1 MKGFSQ
7 VFAFTCKQIA
17 DKKNYKNWTIIL
29 ALLLFLLPAVLLPL
43 AERGREDPGAQEVPA
58 PGSSYEGPD
67 YLARV
72 KAVFYAAETDDG
84 YAWDSLALF
93 DEAREYRL
101 CESRA
106 EALLQAKEYGE
117 GACCLLIRKVQDA
130 YTVSALVPD
139 EAEEEA
145 VDTALAAAANV
156 AARIPACLLHE
167 MGASEKKMQALSVP
181 IGIVAPEGEGA
192 SDPTSVMKEIAGF
205 ALPYVNIMLIYFLV
219 LFYGNTV
226 ANHVIL
232 EKTSKLM
239 DTFLL
244 SVKPKAM
251 IMGKVMAAWCTSLL
265 QLSLWIAALVC
276 GCSLGAHLARSIH
289 PGSTMGIL
297 RFFDFLGTVMSFY
310 SPVRIII
317 ALLIIAAGFLL
328 YCSLAGL
335 AGSFASKPEE
345 LAASMQI
352 FQLVLIASYLVVL
365 LTSLRNISSASTGIE
380 WYDFVPFTA
389 MMVTPVRLLMGVVPV
404 WAGLVCLLLTAGLAL
419 LVTYLAGKVYS
430 MMSLY
435 KGNVPR
441 INEML
446 KIIFSK
452 A

>member
-58 PGSSYEGPD
+58 PGSSYEDPD
-67 YLARV
+67 YLVRV
-72 KAVFYAAETDDG
+72 KAVFYAVETGDG

-167 MGASEKKMQALSVP
+167 M
-181 IGIVAPEGEGA
+181 GA

-297 RFFDFLGTVMSFY
+297 RFFDFLGTVMRFY
-310 SPVRIII
+310 SPIRIII